1 MNRLFTIGY
10 EKAILPDFIRTLK
23 DSDINILLDI
33 REFPISRNQ
42 GFSKKS
48 LALALEE
55 SGIHYLHA
63 KTLGSPKKI
72 RDALHSSGDY
82 PLFFRQFE
90 DYLLTCKPLL
100 QELAETL
107 QGNVVLM
114 CYERDYKTCHRL
126 IVAQHMRAI
135 SGVALTHLLVK
146 KYAKDYTKAVRL
158 GEGLPAT

>member
-1 MNRLFTIGY
+1 MKSLFTIGY
-10 EKAILPDFIRTLK
+10 EKANLPDFIKTLK
-23 DSDINILLDI
+23 DSGINTLLDI

-55 SGIHYLHA
+55 CGIHYLHEKA
-63 KTLGSPKKI
+63 LGSPKKI
-72 RDALHSSGDY
+72 RDALHSSNDY
-82 PLFFRQFE
+82 PQFFRQFE

-100 QELAETL
+100 QELTETI
-107 QGNVVLM
+107 QGTVVLM

-126 IVAQHMRAI
+126 IVAQHMQAI
-135 SGVALTHLLVK
+135 SGIVPTHLLVN

-158 GEGLPAT
+158 GEGLSAT

>member
-1 MNRLFTIGY
+1 VNNLFTIGY
-10 EKAILPDFIRTLK
+10 EKANLPDFIKTLK
-23 DSDINILLDI
+23 DNGINILLDI

-42 GFSKKS
+42 GFSKKQ

-55 SGIHYLHA
+55 SGIHYLHKKA
-63 KTLGSPKKI
+63 LGSPKKI

-82 PLFFRQFE
+82 SLFFRQFE

-100 QELAETL
+100 HELTETI
-107 QGNVVLM
+107 QGSVVLM

-126 IVAQHMRAI
+126 IVAQHIHAI
-135 SGVALTHLLVK
+135 SGAVPTHLLVK
-146 KYAKDYTKAVRL
+146 KYAKDYAKAVRL